1 MKSFLPFGFL
11 LSFLFSCSPTFFF
24 FGKSYKDSVKCAHN
38 ALSKKSIISLKHC
51 QNNYFAFAISWHHHP
66 LAEQNECSPVRA
78 LWSSRRP
85 GCRSGPITSLST
97 PSHPPSGRGQG
108 PSPHSPLPPGPIRTG
123 VRAHHL
129 TVHSLP
135 SPIRTGTG
143 PITSLSTPSHPPSR
157 TGVRAHHLTLHSL
170 LAPSGRGSGPIT
182 SVSTPSHPPS
192 GRGRSEGA
200 HV

>member
-97 PSHPPSGRGQG
+97 PSHPPSGRG
-108 PSPHSPLPPGPIRTG
+108 S
-123 VRAHHL
+123 
-129 TVHSLP
+129 
-135 SPIRTGTG
+135 G
-143 PITSLSTPSHPPSR
+143 PITSLS
-157 TGVRAHHLTLHSL
+157 SL
-170 LAPSGRGSGPIT
+170 
-182 SVSTPSHPPS
+182 SHPPS
-192 GRGRSEGA
+192 GPGSGFSFYPRQASLRNPFTLLPAPPPPSRTHSGLMTQNQNQHISTT
-200 HV
+200 